1 MHRTQ
6 IYFEED
12 FFELLKERA
21 RGMGVSVS
29 AYIREVLKKDLQ
41 QQMDK
46 RGRKDFS
53 EFAGMWRDREIDLE
67 DIRER
72 AWKR

>member
-12 FFELLKERA
+12 FFQLLKEEAARA
-21 RGMGVSVS
+21 GLSVS
-29 AYIREVLKKDLQ
+29 AYIRRALKKELQ
-41 QQMDK
+41 EKKHQ
-46 RGRKDFS
+46 RAPRDFS
-53 EFAGMWRDREIDLE
+53 HFAGMWEDRDIDLKQ
-67 DIRER
+67 IRKQ